1 MSRCPDDERLTLLL
15 DERLES
21 EELASIERHLEAC
34 DRCQSTLDGLTRDQ
48 SSIPDWRPWAAP
60 VEGVVVGD
68 DAGSRSS
75 FDGLG
80 ADFGREQRRRSKVS
94 GSFPSVRSPTL
105 APIGAGAEA
114 GGLPTVE
121 GYEIL
126 GRLGQGGMG
135 VVYRARQRGLD
146 RLVALKMI
154 RAGSHAGPEH
164 LLRFQIEARAVA
176 RLRHPN
182 VVQVYDVGEA
192 DGLPYVALELLE
204 GGSLEAKVAGTP
216 QPEGRSAELIETL
229 ARAIASAHRAGVVH
243 RDLKPANVL
252 FGADGTPK
260 VADFGLAKRLDQE
273 DGQTHSGQV
282 MGSPSFMAPEQARG
296 LGREVGPSADIYSLG
311 AMLYEMLAGRPPF
324 KGGSAMETLFQVVN
338 DEPVPPSK
346 LRPGLS
352 RDLET
357 ICLKCLA
364 KEPHRRYA
372 DADALADDLARHQG
386 GAPILGRRTGPV
398 ERLGKWARRQP
409 AAAALVVSA
418 LGAVLALLAAFG
430 QVERAARAHEGRLA
444 RLRAEW
450 DGTSKVARGA
460 LAQGRWKDGR
470 KAIAPFLEA
479 IGSDPDLDRP
489 RGEARALLAE
499 LDRGDAGDARAALA
513 LERYREFD
521 RLRREAQLR
530 DAQSPSIGQLGEVEA
545 ARAAAF
551 DALAAFDEPGQPAA
565 SGADRGRLGSWK
577 PAPIPDSLPA
587 EAKAEVA
594 RGRRELLLI
603 WAEALAQAAP
613 GEGPKGRAAGAIA
626 VLDLARDL
634 GAPPWAYRATLARC
648 LLARGEPGDLGLAAR
663 QQAAADAI
671 APVDALDHLA
681 LGLGLHRGRR
691 WGAAIAEFEQAL
703 RLEPD
708 QFRAQLLLAV
718 CQLQLQAQRPGLAA
732 QARANLTACLRQA
745 PRASFLY
752 RLRGI
757 ASGEE
762 GAEKQK
768 IAREANPRLAPSRV
782 DALEAEAEGRFAD
795 AEADYLKALELSRD
809 DEGRYAALVSR
820 GALRVRRRRL
830 DDAVADLREAVR
842 LRPDQFA
849 AYVPLGQAYGKQGRV
864 DDAVEQF
871 TRGIALKPDLPSL
884 YRSRALA
891 RLDRPKAEPE
901 ARELSLK
908 DLGEAIGLEPAGSPE
923 GAADRARRARLLHL
937 AGRNAEALADVDAA
951 LAVDPDDAE
960 ALLFR
965 VKSLLELKRFAEV
978 VGAADAALARGVP
991 TAELH
996 DLRGQARASRQDF
1009 AGAIGD
1015 YTQALALDP
1024 GRSAP
1029 LVHRGW
1035 AYVVSE
1041 APKLALHDFDEAI
1054 RLDPDSPE
1062 AYAGRGFARALHG
1075 QYRPA
1080 VVDAEESLRRGGLP
1094 DARTTYNAARIYAK
1108 AASAVLEA
1116 PRRGLGTIQLADD
1129 YQERAHALIRLAIER
1144 LPEGR
1149 RLDFWRDVVQGDP
1162 ALASIR
1168 QRPKFAQLAGQ
1179 FGRQA
1184 K

>member
-1 MSRCPDDERLTLLL
+1 MIRCPEDERLSLLL
-15 DERLES
+15 DERLEPD
-21 EELASIERHLEAC
+21 ELVAIERHLEAC
-34 DRCQSTLDGLTRDQ
+34 DRCQGALDGLTRDP

-60 VEGVVVGD
+60 VEGD
-68 DAGSRSS
+68 EAGSRSS

-80 ADFGREQRRRSKVS
+80 ADFGREQRRRAKLS

-105 APIGAGAEA
+105 GPIGAGAAPGSGPEP

-164 LLRFQIEARAVA
+164 LLRFQIEVRAVA

-204 GGSLEAKVAGTP
+204 GGSLESRVAGTP

-252 FGADGTPK
+252 FNADGTPK
-260 VADFGLAKRLDQE
+260 IADFGLAKRLDQE

-296 LGREVGPSADIYSLG
+296 LGRAVGPAADLYSLG
-311 AMLYEMLAGRPPF
+311 AILYEMLAGRPPF

-364 KEPHRRYA
+364 KEPDRRYG
-372 DADALADDLARHQG
+372 DADALADDLARHRG
-386 GAPILGRRTGPV
+386 GAPILGRRTGPL
-398 ERLGKWARRQP
+398 ERLGKWSRRQP
-409 AAAALVVSA
+409 AAAALVVAS
-418 LGAVLALLAAFG
+418 LGAVLVLAVALG
-430 QVERAARAHEGRLA
+430 RVERAARAHEGWVA
-444 RLRAEW
+444 RRRAE
-450 DGTSKVARGA
+450 GLVATAAARDA
-460 LAQGRWKDGR
+460 LAQGRWKGGR
-470 KAIAPFLEA
+470 KAIGPVLEA
-479 IGSDPDLDRP
+479 IGADPDLDDLRA
-489 RGEARALLAE
+489 RARALLAE
-499 LDRGDAGDARAALA
+499 LDRGEAADAGAALA
-513 LERYREFD
+513 LARYREFD

-530 DAQSPSIGQLGEVEA
+530 DAQSPAIGQPGGEA
-545 ARAAAF
+545 AATRAAAF
-551 DALAAFDEPGQPAA
+551 EALAAFDEAAADGPASA
-565 SGADRGRLGSWK
+565 TGRGRSLGAWR
-577 PAPIPDSLPA
+577 PAPVPDSLPP
-587 EAKAEVA
+587 EAKAEIA
-594 RGRRELLLI
+594 RGRIELLLV
-603 WAEALAQAAP
+603 WAEALAQGGP
-613 GEGPKGRAAGAIA
+613 GEDPKAGAAEA
-626 VLDLARDL
+626 VRVLELARDL
-634 GAPPWAYRATLARC
+634 GAPALAYRATLARC
-648 LLARGEPGDLGLAAR
+648 LLTKGDTEAAAR
-663 QQAAADAI
+663 HRAAADATPP
-671 APVDALDHLA
+671 ADALDHLA
-681 LGLGLHRGRR
+681 LGLERHRGRD
-691 WGAAIAEFEQAL
+691 WIAAIAEFEQAL

-718 CQLQLQAQRPGLAA
+718 CQLQVRRPA
-732 QARANLTACLRQA
+732 QARANLTACLQRA
-745 PRASFLY
+745 PKSSFLY
-752 RLRGI
+752 RLRGF
-757 ASGEE
+757 AYGEE

-768 IAREANPRLAPSRV
+768 IAREATPRLA
-782 DALEAEAEGRFAD
+782 ALEAEGEGRFAD
-795 AEADYLKALELSRD
+795 AEADYLKALDLSRD
-809 DEGRYAALVSR
+809 DEGRYAVLVNR
-820 GALRVRRRRL
+820 GVLRVRSRRL

-849 AYVPLGQAYGKQGRV
+849 AYVPLGQAYGKQGRA

-871 TRGIALKPDLPSL
+871 TRGIALRPDLPSL

-891 RLDRPKAEPE
+891 RLDRPKPDPE
-901 ARELSLK
+901 ARDLSLK
-908 DLGEAIGLEPAGSPE
+908 DLGEAIRLEPAHSRD

-937 AGRNAEALADVDAA
+937 AGRPEEALADSEAA
-951 LAVDPDDAE
+951 LAVAPDDAE

-978 VGAADAALARGVP
+978 VGAADAALARGIP
-991 TAELH
+991 TAELY
-996 DLRGQARASRQDF
+996 DLRGQARASREDF

-1015 YTQALALDP
+1015 YGQAIALDP

-1035 AYVVSE
+1035 AYVVSN
-1041 APKLALHDFDEAI
+1041 AALLALHDFDEAI
-1054 RLDPDSPE
+1054 RIDGESPE
-1062 AYAGRGFARALHG
+1062 AHAGRGFARALQG
-1075 QYRPA
+1075 QHRLA
-1080 VVDAEESLRRGGLP
+1080 AADAEESLRRGGPP
-1094 DARTTYNAARIYAK
+1094 DARATYNAARIYAK
-1108 AASAVLEA
+1108 AAAAVLEA
-1116 PRRGLGTIQLADD
+1116 PRRSLGSTRLADD
-1129 YQERAHALIRLAIER
+1129 YQERAQALIRLAIER

-1168 QRPKFAQLAGQ
+1168 QRPKFSQLAGQ

-1184 K
+1184 R